1 MAFTPSTEVYL
12 LNVPLV
18 NDGASTL
25 TFSSESAQSSYFLSK
40 LVNSLKETD
49 FTYQRK
55 DSIIRVPW
63 NAEKLWD
70 VNYCM
75 YRNENYGNKWF
86 YAFVT
91 EVEYVAPQTTFLHIK
106 TDVWQTWFFD
116 VTIGQCYVERE
127 HVNDDSKGK
136 NLIPE
141 SVAPSDYNLQKL
153 GIDESPFAIGG
164 YILATTLDNDY
175 TVEKPKFSGGL
186 KANGVYF
193 PCNILIFKASEIAN
207 LQAKIASIND
217 LVTNGVVYV
226 TTVPKMVVD
235 ALTEGEKGQVASEAY
250 TTYTTLDLSIDHEN
264 ISGYVP
270 KNNKCFNYPYHFLV
284 ASNSANGGSEY
295 RFEDF
300 KDSKNIQFTM
310 YGHITENNCIQFVP
324 NNYNVGGTVG
334 DNPDYGFCSQTYPS
348 QPYISNQNA
357 YYRQQEMALR
367 NSNYNSIVTSALK
380 SVGNIAN
387 MGASMLSSGVNP
399 LGAESSLVSGLTS
412 GLSLHSQVESAEQAE
427 ENLAKMHDI
436 TSPQA
441 QGIGG
446 ASDIAVLNGNIAPR
460 FYIKNA
466 KYEQIR
472 AIDEYFNVYGY
483 RVNRAKKPNVTG
495 RPNWN
500 YVKCALVNLKGKV
513 PQSDLVELKATLKN
527 GITFWHNPSTIY
539 DYSETN
545 K

>member
-12 LNVPLV
+12 LYVPLV
-18 NDGASTL
+18 NDGTSTL
-25 TFSSESAQSSYFLSK
+25 TFSSESSQNTYFLSK
-40 LVNSLKETD
+40 VVNSLKETD
-49 FTYQRK
+49 FTYQKK
-55 DSIIRVPW
+55 DNIIRVPW
-63 NAEKLWD
+63 NAEKLSE

-75 YRNENYGNKWF
+75 YKNENYGNKWF

-91 EVEYVAPQTTFLHIK
+91 SVEYVAPQTTFLHIK

-116 VTIGQCYVERE
+116 VTLGQCYVERE
-127 HVNDDSKGK
+127 HVKDDTKWK

-141 SVAPSDYNLQKL
+141 SVAPSDYNLYQL
-153 GIDESPFAIGG
+153 GIDESDFAIGG

-175 TVEKPKFSGGL
+175 TVEEPKFSGGL
-186 KANGVYF
+186 KVNGVYF
-193 PCNILIFKASEIAN
+193 PCNILLYKLNEIKN
-207 LQAKIASIND
+207 LQQKIASIND
-217 LVTNGVVYV
+217 LVNNGIVYV
-226 TTVPKMVVD
+226 TTIPKMVAD
-235 ALTEGEKGQVASEAY
+235 CLTVGEKSQVVSEAY
-250 TTYTTLDLSIDHEN
+250 TTHTTLDLHVDFET
-264 ISGYVP
+264 ISGYTP

-300 KDSKNIQFTM
+300 KDSKDIQFTM
-310 YGHITENNCIQFVP
+310 YGNITENNCIQFVP
-324 NNYNVGGTVG
+324 QNYNMGTRAG

-357 YYRQQEMALR
+357 YYRQQEMSLR
-367 NSNYNSIVTSALK
+367 NANYNNIVTSALK
-380 SVGNIAN
+380 SVGNIST
-387 MGASMLSSGVNP
+387 MGLSMLSGGVNP
-399 LGAESSLVSGLTS
+399 LSAGSSLVSGLSS
-412 GLSLHSQVESAEQAE
+412 GLSLMSQVESAEQAE

-441 QGIGG
+441 QGVGG

-460 FYIKNA
+460 FYVKSA
-466 KYEQIR
+466 KYDQIR
-472 AIDEYFNVYGY
+472 AIDEFFSVYGY
-483 RVNRAKKPNVTG
+483 RVNRAKKPNITG

-500 YVKCALVNLKGKV
+500 YVKCSLVNIKGKV

-527 GITFWHNPSTIY
+527 GMTFWHNPSTIY
-539 DYSETN
+539 DYSQPN